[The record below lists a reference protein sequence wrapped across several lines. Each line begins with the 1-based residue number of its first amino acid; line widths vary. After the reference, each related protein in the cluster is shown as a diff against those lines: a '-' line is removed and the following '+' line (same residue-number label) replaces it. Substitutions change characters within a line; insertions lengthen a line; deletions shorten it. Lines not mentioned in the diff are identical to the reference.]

1 MMKNKPIKNKRQLF
15 FEIIKL
21 FKLIKKIRKQGGK
34 DE

>member
-1 MMKNKPIKNKRQLF
+1 MKNKPIKNKKQLI

-21 FKLIKKIRKQGGK
+21 FRLIKKIRKQGGK